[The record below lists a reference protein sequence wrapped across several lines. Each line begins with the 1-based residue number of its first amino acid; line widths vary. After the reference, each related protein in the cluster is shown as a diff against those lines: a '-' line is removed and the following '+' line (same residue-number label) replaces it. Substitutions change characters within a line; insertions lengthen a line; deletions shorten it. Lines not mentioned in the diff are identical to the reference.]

1 MKVRL
6 VGAAALAMLV
16 AGFALGQVYTADE
29 FSCTGDSEGGLCW
42 LSDPRLYEKA
52 SWHFS
57 GIPQGVKLI
66 LRLEGTAE
74 DYCHDC
80 VGRDVLVRIYYGTGY
95 GDWSRMELMLTNRGP
110 GCTPAWYTVAGE
122 AEFTWWP
129 PIPSSELVFIVQ
141 RLVDCDPHVGFN
153 LRSLTLEVP
162 GVALPPV
169 PPPPP
174 PPTPTPPTPPPTP
187 PLQETCLAGMEF
199 SCAPVDI
206 AYECAPLGMDL
217 ATVARETLPDTAGP
231 GEEAIRLPPGH
242 YLGSLG
248 EGDYHDWYR
257 VRVEFSQGAVVY
269 VRTFGDLVLDV
280 FIIHDPCGTTLAEC
294 LEVEGE
300 AALVIPCYEELRC
313 ERIPTQGESVC
324 FLSGACNVF
333 VRLVRRSGE
342 GEYFLSILPAA
353 LSLPE

>member
-1 MKVRL
+1 MRVKL
-6 VGAAALAMLV
+6 VVTAAPAILV

-29 FSCTGDSEGGLCW
+29 FSCTGTSEGGLCW

-52 SWHFS
+52 SWRFS

-80 VGRDVLVRIYYGTGY
+80 VGRDVLVRIYYGTGQ
-95 GDWSRMELMLTNRGP
+95 GDWNRMELMLTNRGP

-122 AEFTWWP
+122 TEFIWWP
-129 PIPSSELVFIVQ
+129 PIPDLVFVVQ
-141 RLVDCDPHVGFN
+141 RLLDCDPHVGFN

-162 GVALPPV
+162 GVVVPPV

-174 PPTPTPPTPPPTP
+174 PPTPPPTPPAPPPTP
-187 PLQETCLAGMEF
+187 PQPEACLAGMDF
-199 SCAPVDI
+199 SCAPVEL

-217 ATVARETLPDTAGP
+217 ATVDREELPDTSGP

-242 YLGSLG
+242 YRGSLG

-257 VRVEFSQGAVVY
+257 VRVEFSQGAVIY
-269 VRTFGDLVLDV
+269 VRTFGDLVMD
-280 FIIHDPCGTTLAEC
+280 
-294 LEVEGE
+294 
-300 AALVIPCYEELRC
+300 
-313 ERIPTQGESVC
+313 
-324 FLSGACNVF
+324 VF
-333 VRLVRRSGE
+333 VRLVRRSGD

-353 LSLPE
+353 LYPE